1 MDFGRAQAKSLVNI
15 AGVKSL
21 PARAVEEA
29 RLYVSASLLRILQT
43 CATNRVNNAPPPTVK
58 LDRLSRRFGTRW
70 ALRAVTLEVQPGEI
84 VGVIGHNGSGKSTL
98 LRVISTAL
106 RPSVGDGWIYGHH
119 LVREA
124 VTVRRHIGFLAHAPG
139 LYEDLTAT
147 ENLIFAARMFGIAED
162 GIEGVLERVGLAHA
176 RAERVRG
183 FSAGMQ
189 RRLALARLIL
199 GAPRVL
205 LLDEPY
211 NNFDPQGIE
220 LVNDV
225 IQDVAN
231 AGGSALVVLHDQRQG
246 ERVLDRVIELNRG
259 ALVVNPADVQPL
271 TFATPSGL
279 PA

>member
-1 MDFGRAQAKSLVNI
+1 
-15 AGVKSL
+15 
-21 PARAVEEA
+21 
-29 RLYVSASLLRILQT
+29 
-43 CATNRVNNAPPPTVK
+43 
-58 LDRLSRRFGTRW
+58 
-70 ALRAVTLEVQPGEI
+70 
-84 VGVIGHNGSGKSTL
+84 
-98 LRVISTAL
+98 
-106 RPSVGDGWIYGHH
+106 VGDGWIYGHH
-119 LVREA
+119 LVRDA
-124 VTVRRHIGFLAHAPG
+124 VAVRRHVGFMAHAPG

-147 ENLIFAARMFGIAED
+147 ENLIFAARMFGIAESGID
-162 GIEGVLERVGLAHA
+162 GTLERVGLGHA
-176 RAERVRG
+176 KSERVRG

-225 IQDVAN
+225 IEEVRD

-259 ALVVNPADVQPL
+259 ALVGHPVDVQPL
-271 TFATPSGL
+271 LLATTSGRPS
-279 PA
+279 